1 MKKHI
6 YLTGF
11 MGAGKSRVGRTF
23 ARQWNWPFYDTDSI
37 IEKESAKSVKEIFET
52 DGEDL
57 FRLLEKEV
65 IKKLASETY
74 PAIISL
80 GGGALM
86 DPENFNLIRETGLLI
101 YIKSAPEFLFE
112 RVHHTDKRPLLK
124 TDRDENFD
132 KNLLTKIKNLLEL
145 REPVY
150 QQADIVFERDGLKAE
165 AIYRQLDESIR
176 KKWDAE
182 YETD

>member
-37 IEKESAKSVKEIFET
+37 IEKEVAKSVMEIFDT
-52 DGEDL
+52 DGEDR

-65 IKKLASETY
+65 IQKLATEVY

-86 DPENFNLIRETGLLI
+86 DTENFKLINETGLLI

-124 TDRDENFD
+124 VDRDANFD
-132 KNLLTKIKNLLEL
+132 ENLLAKIKNLLKL

-150 QQADIVFERDGLKAE
+150 LQSDIVERDGLEVE
-165 AIYRQLDESIR
+165 AIYQQLGEAIRQ
-176 KKWDAE
+176 KWDTE
-182 YETD
+182 NETD